1 MIWSRCRRSDR
12 HGTYY
17 IIVVGLVLKLFHRH
31 VWGRVSLKNKK
42 GENTVLAFM
51 NVMFIYIFFVEDV
64 GSNYLIEVSGSK
76 KGVRENE
83 NRKERR
89 ERLDSSEI

>member
-1 MIWSRCRRSDR
+1 M
-12 HGTYY
+12 
-17 IIVVGLVLKLFHRH
+17 
-31 VWGRVSLKNKK
+31 SLKNKK